1 MIALNIDGESLVN
14 KAMEVQI
21 RNKFQLLDLIRSA
34 IFTISVDIERA
45 KEHIIQAYELTQES
59 LSHTFICVNGLTPLV
74 LNEIADAD
82 NYNRL
87 TIIHD
92 QLYEEVYV
100 QLFLLA
106 KEKFSGNILSFQRA
120 KINRMLRD
128 LYHEICLM
136 EPLNVIKF

>member
-1 MIALNIDGESLVN
+1 M
-14 KAMEVQI
+14 
-21 RNKFQLLDLIRSA
+21 
-34 IFTISVDIERA
+34 
-45 KEHIIQAYELTQES
+45 
-59 LSHTFICVNGLTPLV
+59 SHTFICVNGLTPLV